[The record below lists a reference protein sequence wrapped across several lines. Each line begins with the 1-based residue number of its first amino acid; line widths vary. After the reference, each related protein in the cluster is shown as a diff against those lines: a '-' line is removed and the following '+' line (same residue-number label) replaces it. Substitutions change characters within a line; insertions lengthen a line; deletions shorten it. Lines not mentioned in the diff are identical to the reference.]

1 LNNIRR
7 EASRHFKNEMRKY
20 PKDKINELALKIVF
34 YYYLLTYQQ
43 HPPANAKLSTH
54 VPNEAAIP
62 TTPGNAPQ
70 PMAK

>member
-1 LNNIRR
+1 MLLVASSIYLSIYLSICLSIYLSIYLSICLSNIQNV
-7 EASRHFKNEMRKY
+7 HGNE
-20 PKDKINELALKIVF
+20 
-34 YYYLLTYQQ
+34 Q

-62 TTPGNAPQ
+62 TTTGNAPQ